1 MKKRLLKLSSL
12 FLSLAMVLSLFCT
25 ASLTSNAETNV
36 IYVDA
41 TINEDDA
48 STNTYKTLATAVS
61 NATAGTSSAMGTTIM
76 FKSDYTT
83 TSSVSVNKK
92 YITIDLNKH
101 IFTAEGTNAKGIAVS
116 TTGVVIQ
123 NGTMRLDA
131 SNANNTQYNCIFIDN
146 QNNSKKTTI
155 KNIAFEFVAMPT
167 KSGDLDTN
175 PGALIRNYSTV
186 SNTTNV
192 YNCSFKCN
200 NSVTANASLA
210 SLVACST
217 TSMNFYSCSFDG
229 NGIFSGI
236 QVRANDS
243 NQRGRVGIYN
253 CNFSNVNYLFS
264 KSSGKQ
270 STTDTSIKSQA
281 TIYGATVNNAA
292 ALCAEPDNVTITAA
306 EHAKMPDLDALTAPY
321 TFDVVC
327 AHSFVDGVCKYCYA
341 PKPTAPTAPAI
352 KMDTGAAMRIDGKTE
367 GIRFSATVDKD
378 ALDGFGYE
386 IIDTGMLVA
395 KKEQASADTLTV
407 DNSETV
413 TSSGESIGIGKVVAA
428 RYNGITFKDVPEA
441 NKYVIY
447 CSLVEISEKNANQ
460 KYVARAFIEY
470 KDGEGK
476 TAYIYSDLSDARSIA
491 EVAKLIKDDNKIQP
505 DTGKTYYDSLC
516 SDHKAVVD
524 NWASRLSVN

>member
-12 FLSLAMVLSLFCT
+12 FLSLAMVFTLFCA
-25 ASLTSNAETNV
+25 ASLVSNAETNV

-61 NATAGTSSAMGTTIM
+61 KATAGTSSAMGTTIM
-76 FKSDYTT
+76 FKSDYTV

-131 SNANNTQYNCIFIDN
+131 SNANDAQYNCIFIDN
-146 QNNSKKTTI
+146 NDSSKKTTI

-167 KSGDLDTN
+167 KSGDLVTN

-186 SNTTNV
+186 YNTTNV

-217 TSMNFYSCSFDG
+217 TSMNFYNCSFDG

-270 STTDTSIKSQA
+270 SNTDTSIKSQA
-281 TIYGATVNNAA
+281 TIYGATVNNAK
-292 ALCAEPDNVTITAA
+292 ALCAEPDNVTITAGK
-306 EHAKMPDLDALTAPY
+306 HATMPDLTTLTSPY
-321 TFDVVC
+321 
-327 AHSFVDGVCKYCYA
+327 SFTVLCNHKYNEATGVCNNCKA
-341 PKPTAPTAPAI
+341 NKPI
-352 KMDTGAAMRIDGKTE
+352 IEMQEGAAMRIDGKTE
-367 GIRFSATVDKD
+367 GIRFSATVSTSDHE
-378 ALDGFGYE
+378 ALQNDLHATITDY
-386 IIDTGMLVA
+386 GMLVVPKA
-395 KKEQASADTLTV
+395 NILNTAMIVE
-407 DNSETV
+407 NSETS
-413 TSSGESIGIGKVVAA
+413 TENNIAENPDVVAA
-428 RYNGITFKDVPEA
+428 KYGTETKPAEVPDTG
-441 NKYVIY
+441 KIQIVG
-447 CSLVEISEKNANQ
+447 SLVKIKAENA
-460 KYVARAFIEY
+460 KTDYVARAFIEY
-470 KDGEGK
+470 TVQGDA
-476 TAYIYSDLSDARSIA
+476 TPHYIYSDISDARSIGFIA
-491 EVAKLIKDDNKIQP
+491 NEIRNGSGADS
-505 DTGKTYYDSLC
+505 GYYGSLC
-516 SDHKAVVD
+516 GTHKKVVD
-524 NWASRLSVN
+524 DWADKYNS

>member
-1 MKKRLLKLSSL
+1 MKKGLLKLSSL
-12 FLSLAMVLSLFCT
+12 FLALTMVLSIFCA

-48 STNTYKTLATAVS
+48 STNTYKTLAKAVS

-116 TTGVVIQ
+116 TKGVVIQ
-123 NGTMRLDA
+123 NGTLRLDA
-131 SNANNTQYNCIFIDN
+131 SNANDAQYNCIFIDN
-146 QNNSKKTTI
+146 NDSSKKTTI

-167 KSGDLDTN
+167 KSGDLVTN

-217 TSMNFYSCSFDG
+217 TSMNFYNCSFDG

-270 STTDTSIKSQA
+270 SNTDTSIKSQA
-281 TIYGATVNNAA
+281 TIYGATVNNAK
-292 ALCAEPDNVTITAA
+292 ALCAEPDNVTITAG
-306 EHAKMPDLDALTAPY
+306 EHATMPDLDTLTSPY
-321 TFDVVC
+321 SFEVVC
-327 AHSFVDGVCKYCYA
+327 THSFLNGECEYCHA
-341 PKPTAPTAPAI
+341 PEPTAPSVPAI
-352 KMDTGAAMRIDGKTE
+352 TMDSGAAMRIDSKTE

-378 ALDGFGYE
+378 ALDSFGYE
-386 IIDTGMLVA
+386 VTDAGMLVA
-395 KKEQASADTLTV
+395 KESIASTETLTV
-407 DNSETV
+407 ENSVPV
-413 TSSGESIGIGKVVAA
+413 TSAGQTIADGKVVAA
-428 RYNGITFKDVPEA
+428 RYNGVTLKTADDA
-441 NKYVIY
+441 NKYVIFG
-447 CSLVEISEKNANQ
+447 SLVEISEKNANQ

-470 KDGEGK
+470 TDGEGN
-476 TAYIYSDLSDARSIA
+476 TAYLYSDLSDARSIA
-491 EVAKLIKDDNKIQP
+491 EVASLIQQDGLAKPGDDTVYYNTLCGTHKDLIDFWA
-505 DTGKTYYDSLC
+505 GKYS
-516 SDHKAVVD
+516 
-524 NWASRLSVN
+524 N